1 MVSFRPTE
9 NDYQTLLD
17 LLADMTETAIT
28 SGARSALQDAKR
40 ARIRG
45 GDAIRIIE
53 FPSDAD
59 CHSLRR
65 RLRDVLESGQP
76 TGMQKRALGRL
87 VPLLA
92 ALR

>member
-1 MVSFRPTE
+1 MPE
-9 NDYQTLLD
+9 
-17 LLADMTETAIT
+17 
-28 SGARSALQDAKR
+28 RSRVPGPFTQGVGDAKR